1 MQIIAPRYRKSN
13 SPMLP
18 LIGLADCYALGMGT
32 AAETRYE
39 NFMAL
44 LHREEQDGG
53 KHGAKVRFGE
63 KTQMSPSLVSQIAS
77 KHRGIGDEI
86 ARRLEQAYDLKR
98 GQMDMPGLGSFQPGP
113 SVGDPKGVPIVGRA
127 MLGQDGYFV
136 EEEHPTGYGDGVVPH
151 PTSDKNAYSLRVQ
164 GESMAPAILS
174 GWLIVVEPSTAPVV
188 GEYVHI
194 LTKSGQHMIKKL
206 LSLKRD
212 SCSVVSINGG
222 AIWSCPMSELEYV
235 RYVGGIYPPS
245 KRRL

>member
-1 MQIIAPRYRKSN
+1 
-13 SPMLP
+13 
-18 LIGLADCYALGMGT
+18 MGT

-44 LHREEQDGG
+44 LHEEELARG
-53 KHGAKVRFGE
+53 KHGAKARFGE
-63 KTQMSPSLVSQIAS
+63 KTQTGASIVSQIAS

-86 ARRLEQAYDLKR
+86 ARRVEQAHGLQR
-98 GQMDMPGLGSFQPGP
+98 GQMDLPGLGKFQPGP
-113 SVGDPKGVPIVGRA
+113 EVTEPKGVPIVGRA

-136 EEEHPTGYGDGVVPH
+136 EEEHPPGYGDGVVPH

-194 LTKSGQHMIKKL
+194 LTKSGQHMIKQL
-206 LSLKRD
+206 LSLKGD
-212 SCSVVSINGG
+212 SCSVMSVNGG
-222 AIWSCPMSELEYV
+222 AIWSFAMGDLEYI